1 MTHSRDTLGASP
13 TARAVSAILRRH
25 SLLAGVPAMVFVA
38 AATIGAAPVEAQ
50 ERGAGAETLEEIVVT
65 GSRIR
70 RETLDDAP
78 APTVSVGSEEISER
92 QFTNVIDALDELQL
106 GSVTTNRG
114 ANTQFGDNYAFVN
127 LLNVGS
133 QRTLTLLNGRRVVP
147 SNQGTVFVPGNASG
161 AQVDLSLFN
170 PYIVER
176 VEVITGTGGAV
187 YGADA
192 VAGVVNIITKQDF
205 EGFNVD
211 VSGGITE
218 LDSETNYRVSAIW
231 GTNLFDDRL
240 NFTVTGEY
248 YNADLI
254 RTSAKNAARYQGAP
268 IANTLNGSLRDPNAF
283 DPQQAANILAAGGTL
298 NPAFLSSTADQ
309 VPATVFGPLALANP
323 LVSLGG
329 VLHAGSGLTGGSTAT
344 QLFPASPFG
353 SGFGAAADPQGLA
366 FFAPSTLTAAQA
378 ADPLSVINAIAPGT
392 NVASLNL
399 AQQRTLALQLL
410 QRNRPTPWE
419 YALANP
425 SIDPLLF
432 VGAFGGSGTYPTIAN
447 TDPATS
453 ALFPRLPVPLQFDP
467 SGNLVPYNIGDLLPP
482 NQARVGSTFNGDGYD
497 SFALGHQQTRSAV
510 ERAAFMGQHRF
521 EINDNIRWSG
531 EYLFSDITFDSIGA
545 ALSNTPAGSATAG
558 SFSIPIYIDQNPFL
572 NASARSTID
581 GLVAQGLSVP
591 LTAGQRT
598 LYMGRTLADVL
609 GGGAQTSNEV
619 QTWRIAQALD
629 GDFEAF
635 GRPFYW
641 DVAVAYGEAEAVNR
655 NEQLLDIEFALA
667 SDVVQG
673 PNGPVCYQQT
683 LAAPES
689 IAIRNPRLAN
699 INTLLGLVPTA
710 EQVAN
715 CKPLNLFG
723 NGAPSPEAIAY
734 VTTDAGTTNLNKQEY
749 YAASFGGDLF
759 ELPAGPF
766 SVNVQG
772 EMREESVEFKPSAA
786 AATGAAR
793 NTTIRANSGELE
805 FTEYGFEA
813 RMPIFGR
820 DFSYPLLRALEV
832 DYAWRRVE
840 REQSTR
846 SEFYPDPGPATEDE
860 VFSVGFRWKPF
871 EDLTL
876 RGTRADSVRSASLVE
891 LFSAP
896 SSGFGNFNGTAC
908 ANQTTG
914 LSTSFNSG
922 PNPEVRTA
930 NCIAA
935 LRTLGLAA
943 TDEAALAFLQ
953 SPDNVA
959 PNNGRPAAATGNP
972 FLQNEQGRS
981 WTVGLTW
988 QPSFA
993 PTFSV
998 GLDYIDLEIEQEIGL
1013 YSPFDYIQNC
1023 FDSEDFPNTLVNGT
1037 PVCNLFTFGVET
1049 SPGSG
1054 VFVIPGV
1061 NPLTGSP
1068 VSGGAPVGS
1077 PAPVQLPF
1085 QTAFFQFP
1093 NFNLGKRQLQAYNLE
1108 LRYSFDLGVFGETA
1122 SDWGGVFLRAS
1133 VFHNDKLDLFADGV
1147 NKSDQ
1152 LDGEPA
1158 APEWLTRLDVTHRLG
1173 GFTHTLQWFWRD
1185 ETVDNILL
1193 AGDQIPEQS
1202 VAFVNP
1208 AYSFFNYNAQYALR
1222 DNITLRLTVN
1232 NLTDEDGPNGRY
1244 GDAYDLGIGREW
1256 VLGVGVQF

>member
-1 MTHSRDTLGASP
+1 M
-13 TARAVSAILRRH
+13 SAILRRNA
-25 SLLAGVPAMVFVA
+25 LFAGVPAMMFAA
-38 AATIGAAPVEAQ
+38 AATMGAAPAHAQ
-50 ERGAGAETLEEIVVT
+50 GAGAETLEEIVVT

-70 RETLDDAP
+70 REALSDAP
-78 APTVSVGSEEISER
+78 SPTVSVGAEEIAER

-106 GSVTTNRG
+106 GSVSTNRG

-192 VAGVVNIITKQDF
+192 VAGVVNIITKQNF

-218 LDSETNYRVSAIW
+218 LDSETSYRVSAIW

-254 RTSAKNAARYQGAP
+254 RTSAENAARYQGAP
-268 IANTLNGSLRDPNAF
+268 ITNQLNGATRDPNPFNA
-283 DPQQAANILAAGGTL
+283 QAAADTLRNGGTL
-298 NPAFLSSTADQ
+298 NPVFVGAGGDGVRATAY
-309 VPATVFGPLALANP
+309 GPLALANP
-323 LVSLGG
+323 LISLGG
-329 VLHAGSGLTGGSTAT
+329 VLHSGPALTGATTAT
-344 QLFPASPFG
+344 QFLPTLASQVPA
-353 SGFGAAADPQGLA
+353 GFGAAADPQGLA
-366 FFAPSTLTAAQA
+366 FFAPGALTAAQTANPA
-378 ADPLSVINAIAPGT
+378 AVISTLAPGT
-392 NVASLNL
+392 DITGLNVV
-399 AQQRTLALQLL
+399 QQRTLALQLL
-410 QRNRPTPWE
+410 QRGRPTPWE
-419 YALANP
+419 YATANP
-425 SIDPLLF
+425 SINPLLF
-432 VGAFGGSGTYPTIAN
+432 VGAFGGTGTYPTIAN
-447 TDPATS
+447 PDPATA
-453 ALFPRLPVPLQFDP
+453 ALFPRVAVPLQFD
-467 SGNLVPYNIGDLLPP
+467 SGGNLVPFRIGDLLPP
-482 NQARVGSTFNGDGYD
+482 NQARVGSAFNGDGYD
-497 SFALGHQQTRSAV
+497 SFALGHQQTRSDV
-510 ERAAFMGQHRF
+510 ERAAFMGQHSF
-521 EINDNIRWSG
+521 EITDNIRWSG
-531 EYLFSDITFDSIGA
+531 EYLYSDITFSSIGGTQ
-545 ALSNTPAGSATAG
+545 SNTPAGSATAG
-558 SFSIPIYIDQNPFL
+558 SFSIPVYIDQNPFL
-572 NASARSTID
+572 TSSARGTID
-581 GLVAQGLSVP
+581 GLVAQGLAVP
-591 LTAGQRT
+591 TIGGQRA
-598 LYMGRTLADVL
+598 LFLGRALADVM
-609 GGGAQTSNEV
+609 GGGTETANEV
-619 QTWRIAQALD
+619 QTWRIAQALE

-635 GRPFYW
+635 GQPFYW
-641 DVAVAYGEAEAVNR
+641 DVAAAYGEAEATNR
-655 NEQLLDIEFALA
+655 NAQLLDIEFALA
-667 SDVVQG
+667 VDVVQG

-689 IAIRNPRLAN
+689 IAIRNPRMAN
-699 INTLLGLVPTA
+699 INTLLSLVPTA

-723 NGAPSPEAIAY
+723 NGAPSPEAIDY
-734 VTTDAGTTNLNKQEY
+734 VRTDGGTTNKNTQEY
-749 YAASFGGDLF
+749 YSASLGGDLF

-772 EMREESVEFKPSAA
+772 EFRKESIEFKPGAA
-786 AATGAAR
+786 ASVGAAR

-820 DFSYPLLRALEV
+820 DFTYPLLRALEL
-832 DYAWRRVE
+832 DYAWRAVE
-840 REQSTR
+840 REQSTE
-846 SEFYPDPGPATEDE
+846 SEFYPDPGPAVEDD

-871 EDLTL
+871 EDLTI
-876 RGTRADSVRSASLVE
+876 RGTRAESVRSASLVE

-896 SSGFGNFNGTAC
+896 SSGFGNFSGTAC
-908 ANQTTG
+908 GSQDGNG
-914 LSTSFNSG
+914 FYTSIDSG
-922 PNPEVRTA
+922 ANPEVRRA

-935 LRTLGLAA
+935 VQALGIAA
-943 TDEAALAFLQ
+943 TPAEAEAFLA
-953 SPDNVA
+953 SFVTSNTP
-959 PNNGRPAAATGNP
+959 GRPAAATGNP

-981 WTVGLTW
+981 WTIGFTW

-998 GLDYIDLEIEQEIGL
+998 GLDYIDLEIKQEIGL
-1013 YSPFDYIQNC
+1013 YSPFNYIQNC
-1023 FDSEDFPNTLVNGT
+1023 FDSTDFPNTLVSGT
-1037 PVCNLFTFGVET
+1037 PVCDLFTFGVQG
-1049 SPGSG
+1049 PGG
-1054 VFVIPGV
+1054 NYIIPAV
-1061 NPLTGSP
+1061 NPLTGNP
-1068 VSGGAPVGS
+1068 VAGGAPTGS
-1077 PAPVQLPF
+1077 PAPVQGPF
-1085 QTAFFQFP
+1085 ETAFFQFP
-1093 NFNLGKRQLQAYNLE
+1093 NFNLGKRELKAYNLE

-1122 SDWGGVFLRAS
+1122 SNWGGIFLRGS
-1133 VFHNDKLDLFADGV
+1133 VFKNDMLDLYADGV

-1158 APEWLTRLDVTHRLG
+1158 APEWLTRLDVTHRVG
-1173 GFTHTLQWFWRD
+1173 NFAHTLQWFWRD

-1193 AGDQIPEQS
+1193 PGNQEPEQS
-1202 VAFVNP
+1202 PAFVNP

-1232 NLTDEDGPNGRY
+1232 NVTDTDGPNGRY

-1256 VLGVGVQF
+1256 ILGVGMQF